1 MRSVT
6 GRGVFSFRM
15 YPGGLRELIA
25 GWTKGFA
32 AGAGQTPRGTLFLVV
47 VWMIGLM
54 FAPLGWLMT
63 GDWLRWGA
71 MYLLCVAQVA
81 WLGRLVGGFRWLTA
95 LLYPVPLIFFFL
107 VFALSAAR
115 SGKRVSWKGREIRA
129 D

>member
-1 MRSVT
+1 LS
-6 GRGVFSFRM
+6 
-15 YPGGLRELIA
+15 ELIA

-47 VWMIGLM
+47 VWMIGLV
-54 FAPLGWLMT
+54 FAPLGWVMT

-71 MYLLCVAQVA
+71 MYLLCVVQVA
-81 WLGRLVGGFRWLTA
+81 WFGRLVGAFRWFTA

-107 VFALSAAR
+107 GFAWSAAR